1 MDLGKNKNISG
12 DIQKNNLF
20 TSFFKNEENKKI
32 SKEFLYS
39 IVNIF
44 FDEIYPY
51 IWFLCIY
58 HVVLIFITL
67 ANLFLLIRY
76 YITITEKKICLV

>member
-32 SKEFLYS
+32 SKEFMYS

-58 HVVLIFITL
+58 HVFLIFITL

-76 YITITEKKICLV
+76 YITINEKKLSLV